1 MFSNLTQDLKRRFEL
16 LKIHYKWLTKKIW
29 DKLYGFHFNYLWCCV
44 DVFENSKKYLKYM
57 TIPSIPYT
65 KFDMWLYYYN
75 LKIKDHREI
84 SSFFCWVYIKAPCV
98 WATHRSQV
106 YPETFKWLDIEIN
119 SIQFYGYYLHREKQW
134 PVLWPVDITFLWRIG
149 PIQCKGACDNFVKIL
164 LLSTK

>member
-1 MFSNLTQDLKRRFEL
+1 MDFILIICDAVWMYSKTPKSILS
-16 LKIHYKWLTKKIW
+16 IW
-29 DKLYGFHFNYLWCCV
+29 QYLPFHILNSICDYIIIIWKLRI
-44 DVFENSKKYLKYM
+44 
-57 TIPSIPYT
+57 T
-65 KFDMWLYYYN
+65 
-75 LKIKDHREI
+75 
-84 SSFFCWVYIKAPCV
+84 SFFCWVYIKAPCV

-119 SIQFYGYYLHREKQW
+119 SIQFYGYYLHRENQW